1 MPSGPR
7 KIELLLRFLRAQ
19 NLWNRRRQAKAGVR
33 ALQTRL
39 AAPQPGLARVH
50 ICLNRTVT
58 AERLQT
64 RTASAL
70 VAQAARFCS
79 GPDQADPRP
88 HDPAGQSRKA
98 GMGATAPR
106 IKLTRIGSDTDLS
119 GATRTGCTDEHRPGP
134 GASRRRD
141 CWGGPRSRSPPE
153 PVIMACILATGGRC
167 GDGGPCPARPPAW
180 LFVFACA
187 RAHARTGMC
196 ARKCSAERAFGGVS
210 ARNHTGAGRSG
221 LPGRWGSGR
230 NALVSHGGDE
240 QIL

>member
-88 HDPAGQSRKA
+88 HDPAGQSRRA

-119 GATRTGCTDEHRPGP
+119 GATRTGCTD
-134 GASRRRD
+134 GASRQRDRRA
-141 CWGGPRSRSPPE
+141 GRALGYR
-153 PVIMACILATGGRC
+153 LAVC
-167 GDGGPCPARPPAW
+167 VC
-180 LFVFACA
+180 VCA
-187 RAHARTGMC
+187 RTRAHGNVCAQVLGRARFRRC
-196 ARKCSAERAFGGVS
+196 VS
-210 ARNHTGAGRSG
+210 PKPHRRRPLRLAWPLG
-221 LPGRWGSGR
+221 
-230 NALVSHGGDE
+230 
-240 QIL
+240 